1 MWYVQDLW
9 TATGDLVIRTQPS
22 GPLCLWQCLYISFFK
37 LDTCGENSV
46 LRSSFVKTC
55 LHWIGKFFSYCA
67 DDGGGAFVG
76 GRGLGGVVVG
86 GAGLVGLGVAHVGVG
101 AKTTSKTVPAWPV
114 AVERAFFKSS
124 NSWGVIKSFSRDLFP
139 IQIWLIRNTWPKA
152 SSFSMLAFAPEQVLQ
167 LVSIGEAA
175 ASASEIWRKAHFLT
189 FCCFFLRLFADNRET
204 REMETERDQARA
216 HLVLVIVDVCDF
228 YIVAWLRSSLPPAQF
243 FLVILWRGV
252 VFLVENH
259 LNLQMRWDNSYWF

>member
-1 MWYVQDLW
+1 MFH
-9 TATGDLVIRTQPS
+9 
-22 GPLCLWQCLYISFFK
+22 FFN
-37 LDTCGENSV
+37 LDTCRENSA

-55 LHWIGKFFSYCA
+55 LRWIGKLFSYCA
-67 DDGGGAFVG
+67 DDGDGAFVG
-76 GRGLGGVVVG
+76 GNGLGGAVVE
-86 GAGLVGLGVAHVGVG
+86 GAGLGG

-124 NSWGVIKSFSRDLFP
+124 NSWGVIKPFSRDLFP
-139 IQIWLIRNTWPKA
+139 IQIWLIHNTWPKA
-152 SSFSMLAFAPEQVLQ
+152 SSFSMLALAPEQVLQ
-167 LVSIGEAA
+167 LASIGEAA
-175 ASASEIWRKAHFLT
+175 ASASAIWRKAHLLT
-189 FCCFFLRLFADNRET
+189 FCCFSFSLVVDNRET

-259 LNLQMRWDNSYWF
+259 LNLQTRWDNSYWF